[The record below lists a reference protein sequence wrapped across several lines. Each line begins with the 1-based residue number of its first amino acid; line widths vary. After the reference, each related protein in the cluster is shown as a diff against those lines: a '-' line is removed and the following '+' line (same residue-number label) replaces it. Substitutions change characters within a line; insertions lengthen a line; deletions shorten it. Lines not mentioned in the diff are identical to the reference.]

1 MGYDIKS
8 IKKEF
13 ASKGIFYTP
22 PELAEF
28 LKSFVDIDTDEV
40 YDPTCGHGSLLSV
53 FGDEVKKYG
62 QDINPV
68 AIEYIKENFPHFHVE
83 LGDTI
88 QEDKFSEKKF
98 KVILAN
104 PPFSVKYEPNEEM
117 LLDKRFKDCGILS
130 PASKADYMFNL
141 HILHKLKE
149 NGIAVVMNF
158 PGILYRK
165 NKEGEIRKWLI
176 ENNYIDTIVHIAG
189 KKFEDTNVAT
199 CLIIYRKNKVTTDIK
214 FVDSEFNLERMVS
227 LEEIRENNYNLSI
240 STYVQKE
247 EQKEKINI
255 DDVNEEVNRCFLI
268 HLEETLKV
276 NLFLVQSLEAKI
288 DYEMFLNKI
297 GGLVRK
303 YRSKF
308 KNREKEEIPKQWEEQ
323 LLLFNK

>member
-1 MGYDIKS
+1 MEINARGSEKS
-8 IKKEF
+8 LSF
-13 ASKGIFYTP
+13 CC
-22 PELAEF
+22 
-28 LKSFVDIDTDEV
+28 LKIDNVFCVSRLTRE
-40 YDPTCGHGSLLSV
+40 GHGSLLSV

-165 NKEGEIRKWLI
+165 NKEGEI
-176 ENNYIDTIVHIAG
+176 H
-189 KKFEDTNVAT
+189 
-199 CLIIYRKNKVTTDIK
+199 
-214 FVDSEFNLERMVS
+214 
-227 LEEIRENNYNLSI
+227 
-240 STYVQKE
+240 
-247 EQKEKINI
+247 
-255 DDVNEEVNRCFLI
+255 
-268 HLEETLKV
+268 
-276 NLFLVQSLEAKI
+276 
-288 DYEMFLNKI
+288 
-297 GGLVRK
+297 
-303 YRSKF
+303 
-308 KNREKEEIPKQWEEQ
+308 
-323 LLLFNK
+323 